1 MQPLR
6 RRSVQPLRRDRAL
19 KRGLSVCFPAGQ
31 TACLSARLRPCGF
44 VPQRSCLTVVIV
56 CDAVALLVAGIGL
69 HLALCSGDG
78 ASDRLAAIALGTACI
93 AFAVVVF
100 VFFTAWLLSPVRLW
114 EAGQLN
120 DEVVPRCWQYGCS
133 RRLIALGQAPSFLA
147 QCWSGH
153 MYQLVCACFLGVV
166 CLQVGSRARASWVS
180 FVSISPNLARH

>member
-1 MQPLR
+1 MLPRGTDCLPFGATEALWLCSTALVFNCCDCMR
-6 RRSVQPLRRDRAL
+6 RCCSPGGWDW
-19 KRGLSVCFPAGQ
+19 
-31 TACLSARLRPCGF
+31 SA
-44 VPQRSCLTVVIV
+44 
-56 CDAVALLVAGIGL
+56 
-69 HLALCSGDG
+69 LALCSGDG

>member
-69 HLALCSGDG
+69 HWLCAVATEPVTAL
-78 ASDRLAAIALGTACI
+78 RPLRWVRPALHLPSS
-93 AFAVVVF
+93 FSSS
-100 VFFTAWLLSPVRLW
+100 SPPGCCHRYV
-114 EAGQLN
+114 
-120 DEVVPRCWQYGCS
+120 YGRPDS
-133 RRLIALGQAPSFLA
+133 
-147 QCWSGH
+147 
-153 MYQLVCACFLGVV
+153 
-166 CLQVGSRARASWVS
+166 
-180 FVSISPNLARH
+180 